1 MDGRVNIGELSINV
15 VNRDKPKM
23 LIGLGQN
30 GTVAGTGSHGYPV
43 MDTQRYRRTERT

>member
-1 MDGRVNIGELSINV
+1 MDGMVNVCELLINV

-23 LIGLGQN
+23 LKGLRQN

-43 MDTQRYRRTERT
+43 MDTQRYRRTEST